1 MSAVERQGKR
11 LADGAAAPAGAVSL
25 SHASYTYPG
34 ADAPA
39 VRDVTL
45 EVPAGQCVVVTGRSG
60 CGKTTL
66 TRLVNGLVPHVYAGD
81 VAGTVK
87 VGDTDVAQWTP
98 DELGVRVG
106 SVFQNPRSQFVN
118 LDVASEVAFG
128 CENLGLPRE
137 EIVARVEEAA
147 AALGIRPLLGRSIE
161 ELSGG
166 QKQSVILASAFA
178 MHPEVF
184 VLDEP
189 TASLDVAS
197 MRRLTEVV
205 ASLKAQ
211 GKTVIVSEHRLWW
224 LSGVADRVVLMEDGA
239 IAADWT
245 AGEFARLPRAE
256 RAARG
261 LRAWT
266 VGEMEAELAEVVQ
279 DPAAADPA
287 GMDERPAAVAPHLP
301 ALQAEGLTVAY
312 RRGPAVLDGLS
323 LSLEPGRIV
332 GLIGRNGAGKT
343 TCLRCLSGLTR
354 EKAGR
359 VASEGAPVPFKKRPA
374 TVQLVM
380 QEPGYQ
386 LFADSALSE
395 LSDAESPEAAA
406 ALLAAFDLSTVADR
420 HPLSLSGGERQRLA
434 IAAGLARGTR
444 VLVLDEPTSGLD
456 LASMQRVARALRQ
469 AADGGAAVAV
479 VTHDYEFLC
488 AVCDEVAEIADGALA
503 ARYPLDGTRAGRVRA
518 QFGF

>member
-1 MSAVERQGKR
+1 MSVVEPQERQSPE
-11 LADGAAAPAGAVSL
+11 AAAPVAGAVSL
-25 SHASYTYPG
+25 CHASYTYPG
-34 ADAPA
+34 AAAPA

-66 TRLVNGLVPHVYAGD
+66 TRLVNGLVPHVYAGE
-81 VAGTVK
+81 VAGAVR
-87 VGDTDVAQWTP
+87 VGGTDVAQWTP

-147 AALGIRPLLGRSIE
+147 VALGIRPLLGRSIE

-189 TASLDVAS
+189 TASLDVSS
-197 MRRLTEVV
+197 MRRLTEMV

-224 LSGVADRVVLMEDGA
+224 LSDVADRVVLMEDGA

-245 AGEFARLPRAE
+245 VDEFARLPRAE

-266 VGEMEAELAEVVQ
+266 VGEMEAELAEEMQ
-279 DPAAADPA
+279 DPAKADPA
-287 GMDERPAAVAPHLP
+287 VQEDQSTSTVQHLP
-301 ALQAEGLTVAY
+301 ALQAENLTVAY
-312 RRGPAVLDGLS
+312 RRGPAVLDGLG

-354 EKAGR
+354 ERAGT
-359 VASEGAPVPFKKRPA
+359 VEAEGILVPLKKRPA

-386 LFADSALSE
+386 LFDDSALSE

-406 ALLAAFDLSTVADR
+406 ALLATFDLSSVADR

-456 LASMQRVARALRQ
+456 LASMQRVTRALRQ
-469 AADGGAAVAV
+469 VADGGAAVAV

-488 AVCDEVAEIADGALA
+488 AVCDEVAEIADGVLA
-503 ARYPLDGTRAGRVRA
+503 ARYPLDGAHTSRVRV